1 MQDLYNWIS
10 DHMNYWVI
18 LLFMTIESSF
28 IPFPSEVVM
37 IPAGYLAVANG
48 ELSVP
53 LVILI
58 GTLGALLG
66 ALINYVLAVWLG
78 RPIVYKFADSKL
90 GHFLLIT
97 REGVEKAERY
107 FDAHGAASTFV
118 GRLIPA
124 IRQLISI
131 PAGLARMKMTR
142 FLGFTFLGAA
152 IWNSILVGL
161 GAALGKVYGPDFIIE
176 KVNEY
181 SGYVKLGLVLVVVLG
196 IVWWAR
202 AIIHANRKS
211 AHKD

>member
-10 DHMNYWVI
+10 AHMGYGVI

-37 IPAGYLAVANG
+37 IPAGYLAVAEG
-48 ELSVP
+48 ELSLP
-53 LVILI
+53 LVILV

-66 ALINYVLAVWLG
+66 ALINYGLAVWLG
-78 RPIVYKFADSKL
+78 RPIVYSFADSRL

-107 FDAHGAASTFV
+107 FDAHGAVSTFV

-131 PAGLARMKMTR
+131 PAGLARMRMTK

-161 GAALGKVYGPDFIIE
+161 GAALGKVYGPDVIIA
-176 KVNEY
+176 KVEQY
-181 SGYVKLGLVLVVVLG
+181 SGYVKLGLLLIVVLG
-196 IVWWAR
+196 IAWWVR
-202 AIIHANRKS
+202 AILKANRS
-211 AHKD
+211 TTQKD

>member
-58 GTLGALLG
+58 GTLGAMLG

-78 RPIVYKFADSKL
+78 RPIVYKFADSRL

-107 FDAHGAASTFV
+107 FDAHGSASTFV

-131 PAGLARMKMTR
+131 PAGLARMRMTK
-142 FLGFTFLGAA
+142 FLTFTFLGAA

-161 GAALGKVYGPDFIIE
+161 GAALGKVYGPDFIID
-176 KVNEY
+176 KVNQY
-181 SGYVKLGLVLVVVLG
+181 SGYVKMGIAVVVVVG
-196 IVWWAR
+196 IAWWVR
-202 AIIHANRKS
+202 AIVKANRNTARKG
-211 AHKD
+211 